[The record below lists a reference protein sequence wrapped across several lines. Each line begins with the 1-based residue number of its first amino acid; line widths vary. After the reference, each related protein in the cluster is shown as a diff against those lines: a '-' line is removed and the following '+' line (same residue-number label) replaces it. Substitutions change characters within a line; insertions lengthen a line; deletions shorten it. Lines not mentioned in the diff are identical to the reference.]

1 MILDTEIL
9 FNVSNKNK
17 SYLFDKGYDIS
28 KDKIYIKVSDLP
40 KFSHYKVKV
49 KCDICGNEK
58 ELLYSKY
65 QKNTKFNTEKYCCSQ
80 KCATDKLLNTFNKKY
95 GCVSSQHPDIK
106 LKQEITNIERY
117 GSKSCQSNKIIKQK
131 SYETMIER
139 YGVKYPNQCE
149 EIKNKMMI
157 NIDDIVRRTN
167 ITKVLRGVMVDY
179 NNYSSFQDYRKL
191 VNIETRKN
199 KKSLYNNWNGF
210 DFYDDELI
218 MENLTLNYLDKNYP
232 TIDHKISILYGF
244 KNKIDPNIIGS
255 IDNLCITKR
264 SNNSRKNSKN
274 DLNFLF

>member
-58 ELLYSKY
+58 ELSYSKY
-65 QKNTKFNTEKYCCSQ
+65 QKNTKFDTEKYCCSQ
-80 KCATDKLLNTFNKKY
+80 KCATNKLLNTFNKKY

-106 LKQEITNIERY
+106 LKQENTNIKLY
-117 GSKSCQSNKIIKQK
+117 GGKSPQCNIEIKKK

-139 YGVKYPNQCE
+139 YGVKYSYQNQD
-149 EIKNKMMI
+149 IKDKFLENLQETINKTI
-157 NIDDIVRRTN
+157 K
-167 ITKVLRGVMVDY
+167 TKIKRGLMVDY
-179 NNYSSFQDYRKL
+179 ENYSTYQEYRKI
-191 VNIETRKN
+191 VESVTRKC
-199 KKSLYNNWNGF
+199 KKILYNNWSGY
-210 DFYDDELI
+210 DFYDNEYIKD
-218 MENLTLNYLDKNYP
+218 NLLLESKDKMFP
-232 TIDHKISILYGF
+232 TIDHKISILFGF

-264 SNNSRKNSKN
+264 SNNSKKHSN
-274 DLNFLF
+274 NFYTI